1 MVATLFSVCFSQKL
15 NLIHE
20 VGAVETV
27 DYRATGTYVVG
38 RVPKAVAN
46 RLAPYYVNGFGAE
59 AMAKSKENFPDDEI
73 DWVALGRG
81 RHDVTK
87 GL

>member
-1 MVATLFSVCFSQKL
+1 
-15 NLIHE
+15 
-20 VGAVETV
+20 VETV

-38 RVPKAVAN
+38 RVPRAVAN
-46 RLAPYYVNGFGAE
+46 RLTPYYVNGFGAAE
-59 AMAKSKENFPDDEI
+59 MAKSKENFPDDEI

-81 RHDVTK
+81 RHATK